1 MGLDQSQGQLGYLP
15 DQLFE
20 PTVFLSPLF
29 DLGQQIHRNV
39 SGMGFGF
46 DLPGQVV
53 AWVLLT
59 SGAAATGVA
68 AGATDGDEASDQDWA
83 FGLELLLAG
92 LEGAV
97 DQGGM
102 FWCFHAFARAKFR
115 PALLNSIKAYQLQ
128 VQNVPLRQ
136 LF

>member
-20 PTVFLSPLF
+20 SAVFLSPLG
-29 DLGQQIHRNV
+29 DLRQQIHRNV

-46 DLPGQVV
+46 DLPSQVV
-53 AWVLLT
+53 AQVLMA
-59 SGAAATGVA
+59 SGAAAVGVA
-68 AGATDGDEASDQDWA
+68 TGATDGDEAGGQDRA

-92 LEGAV
+92 LKEPA

-102 FWCFHAFARAKFR
+102 FWCFHTFAGAMF
-115 PALLNSIKAYQLQ
+115 KARLTD
-128 VQNVPLRQ
+128 
-136 LF
+136 